1 MNHSFPAFILSRW
14 VLPGLACLVLAGE
27 ATASWPQFRGP
38 NGQGVSQAS
47 PPPAQFGHTSH
58 RLWSTS
64 LPPGHSSPVW
74 QGNRIVLTAFED
86 GKLLTIGLDT
96 ATGNECWRR
105 VAPAVDLEKVHAFS
119 SPATPTPLA
128 ADGRFVVY
136 FGSFGLLG
144 YDADGEELWRHPLP
158 TPRSQYGTSSSPVRV
173 GDTAVLV
180 LDSDDRASRI
190 IAINLADGSLAW
202 ETPRPLAT
210 AGWSTPV
217 LWEHAHGS
225 EIVVLG
231 ARRLMAYASG
241 TGADAWWLDGYSP
254 ETIGVPVIGDG
265 LLFVSSSGLAG
276 PPTEGFKSMNWEE
289 MLPLDRNRDGLVQR
303 EEIPE
308 NFRFTL
314 RPELPEDH
322 PGRHL
327 PVPFHR
333 LFGNVDGNQDGALSE
348 EEFQTFINQW
358 GARAK
363 PSLRAIRP
371 GGRGDITTSHVAW
384 ESDRGIP
391 EIPSPLYHR
400 GRLYL
405 VRDGGFIT
413 CVRAATG
420 ELLYQERVGAPGS
433 YSASPV
439 AAGNHVYLASHN
451 GVVICLAAD
460 TDELETLARNELGEK
475 IWATPALGDGV
486 IYVRTEGRLHAFGA
500 VATPLP

>member
-308 NFRFTL
+308 NFRITL

-384 ESDRGIP
+384 ESNRGIP

>member
-1 MNHSFPAFILSRW
+1 M
-14 VLPGLACLVLAGE
+14 
-27 ATASWPQFRGP
+27 
-38 NGQGVSQAS
+38 
-47 PPPAQFGHTSH
+47 
-58 RLWSTS
+58 
-64 LPPGHSSPVW
+64 
-74 QGNRIVLTAFED
+74 LTAID
-86 GKLLTIGLDT
+86 GENLVTIGLDT
-96 ATGNECWRR
+96 ATGNERWRQ
-105 VAPAVDLEKVHAFS
+105 VAPAAGLEKVHAFS

-128 ADGRFVVY
+128 ADDRFVVY
-136 FGSFGLLG
+136 FGSFGLLC
-144 YDADGEELWRHPLP
+144 YDADGKELWRHALP
-158 TPRSQYGTSSSPVRV
+158 TPRSQYGTSSSPIRVR
-173 GDTAVLV
+173 DTVVVV
-180 LDSDDRASRI
+180 LDSDDRASRML
-190 IAINLADGSLAW
+190 AVNLADGSLAW
-202 ETPRPLAT
+202 EKPRPLAT

-231 ARRLMAYASG
+231 ARRLMAYESG

-254 ETIGVPVIGDG
+254 ETIGVPVLGDG

-289 MLPLDRNRDGLVQR
+289 MLPLDGNRDGLIQR

-348 EEFQTFINQW
+348 EEFQTFVNQW

-371 GGRGDITTSHVAW
+371 GGRGDITTTHVAW
-384 ESDRGIP
+384 ESNRGIP

-439 AAGNHVYLASHN
+439 MAGNHVYVASHN
-451 GVVICLAAD
+451 GVVTCLAAD
-460 TDELETLARNELGEK
+460 KDELEILARNELGEK

-486 IYVRTEGRLHAFGA
+486 IYVRTEGQLHAFGVGA
-500 VATPLP
+500 PRDQ